1 MRIPCVFNISLLFGV
16 LITLSNYAHVR
27 ADGVYYDDA
36 QEVDDNVEDEE
47 VYADDYIKYWTEY
60 AVLPKKCIT
69 YNNVDMIVFSVF
81 PQGYRSM
88 CTDEPM
94 GTYMTTV
101 PTFVGAYMDQLEANA
116 LDQGVDDY
124 AAPESLQFIECYPFQ
139 TNEALYYVQVGCT
152 DGTSQSLS
160 VNIYKDNTCETPW
173 ENTEGSDDASFDIS
187 DIQVP
192 FKQCQACVIWIDKDD
207 DQGVDDQYFENK
219 KTQAPLCS
227 EIWSDKEVCDKKCQ
241 KMGFE
246 RKTNVGWNTSDKVL
260 LSILTVFGAGMLFAI
275 LRKRSYMSKKDSLL
289 EEAAMNA
296 AGLQQS
302 HVIGIFILTIVVILV
317 FALLGLKSITWAL
330 MLIVNTVLFGYL
342 MKLTVDSGVSAGS
355 TVVGPD
361 GQIIQRDDSDSS
373 DDEDEGKKQT
383 AQSSAGAYQSPTI
396 IPPIS

>member
-1 MRIPCVFNISLLFGV
+1 MHIPTFMNFSLIFSV
-16 LITLSNYAHVR
+16 LVTLTNYVTVR
-27 ADGVYYDDA
+27 ADGVYYDD
-36 QEVDDNVEDEE
+36 QVQVDDGVEEE

-94 GTYMTTV
+94 GTYMTSV
-101 PTFVGAYMDQLEANA
+101 PTFVGAYVDQLEANA
-116 LDQGVDDY
+116 LDQGIDDY
-124 AAPESLQFIECYPFQ
+124 ASPESAQFIECYPFQ
-139 TNEALYYVQVGCT
+139 TNENLYYVRVGCT
-152 DGTSQSLS
+152 DGTSQSLA

-173 ENTEGSDDASFDIS
+173 EDAAGNDDASFDIS
-187 DIQVP
+187 DIQIP

-207 DQGVDDQYFENK
+207 DAGVDDQYFENK
-219 KTQAPLCS
+219 KTKAPLCS
-227 EIWSDKEVCDKKCQ
+227 GIWSDKEECNRKCQ

-246 RKTNVGWNTSDKVL
+246 RKANVGWNTSDKVL
-260 LSILTVFGAGMLFAI
+260 LSILSIFGAGMLFAI
-275 LRKRSYMSKKDSLL
+275 LRKRSYMSKKDALL

-302 HVIGIFILTIVVILV
+302 HVVGIFVLIILVIVV

-330 MLIVNTVLFGYL
+330 MLIINTVLFGYL
-342 MKLTVDSGVSAGS
+342 MKLTVDSGVSTGS

-373 DDEDEGKKQT
+373 DDEEDEN
-383 AQSSAGAYQSPTI
+383 QSPEYTAPTV
-396 IPPIS
+396 PPLT